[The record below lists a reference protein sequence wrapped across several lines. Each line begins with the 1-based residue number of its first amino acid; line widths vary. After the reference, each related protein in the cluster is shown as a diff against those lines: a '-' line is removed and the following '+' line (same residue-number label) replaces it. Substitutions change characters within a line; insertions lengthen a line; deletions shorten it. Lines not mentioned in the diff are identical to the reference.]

1 MQVSASMIEE
11 LTAVI
16 VHEVNPEYIYLFGSQ
31 VTGDT
36 DTNSDVDLLVV
47 EKEGFDKEK
56 TRWQEMQRIRK
67 ALRKFRIAK
76 DILVYSHREFDAL
89 KSSSQHVV
97 SHAVQNGRLL
107 YARH

>member
-1 MQVSASMIEE
+1 MQASASMIEE
-11 LTAVI
+11 LTAAV

-31 VTGDT
+31 VTGNTDT
-36 DTNSDVDLLVV
+36 DSDIDLLVI
-47 EKEGFDKEK
+47 EDSGFDKHK

-76 DILVYSHREFDAL
+76 DILLYSRSEFDAL
-89 KSSSQHVV
+89 KNSSQHVV
-97 SHAVQNGRLL
+97 SHAVQKGRLL

>member
-36 DTNSDVDLLVV
+36 DTNSDMDLLVV
-47 EKEGFDKEK
+47 ENEGFNKQK

-76 DILVYSHREFDAL
+76 DILVFSHSEFDAL

-97 SHAVQNGRLL
+97 SHAVQKGKLL